1 MDIGEKI
8 MPWTKGL
15 GILPVLFSYGQA
27 VESDYRFAM
36 LDGRTNSF
44 CLDFGG
50 KERPDGFR
58 SDAWSSNMNAYL
70 FIYKDRLNLYRI
82 NTQNIESIPY
92 QYVIENLER
101 FSQYLHQD
109 RLDNNLS
116 ALRLVLRNFR
126 IIRNEIR
133 EEHSAQI
140 SLTILIELL
149 KALSQKDTI
158 DIFLKK
164 YKDVASEAT
173 LCQVVEEISKG
184 LFQSSLILNPLLL
197 LRHCSGPLFE
207 EANYIANLDPQLNL
221 FPNDTISYEYN
232 SDLRGVYYTPS
243 YIARS
248 IVEESIK
255 LIPKKTVIQIF
266 DPACGSG
273 EFLLESLRQLKRNG
287 FDGKIIVRGWDISP
301 IAVRVAQELLQL
313 EKIDWEDKL
322 EIRIEKNDSLTTAW
336 PESVDFVFMNPPFI
350 SWEQMSDMER
360 DAVRTVQPN
369 GRPNL
374 AGVFYKKA
382 VDCVSKS
389 SGTIGCLLPA
399 SVLNSQSGS
408 NLREESFDIVKPHII
423 GHLGTHVFKSAFA
436 DVCFIVAKKEETQ
449 KTSSVQMLWTRNV
462 DSAPSR
468 ALQQLRKVNN
478 GSLSYKSSPDY
489 SIYSVGYDYLK
500 ENSLWLPIKQEDLL
514 FKKNLDRMLSEGR
527 LFRAG
532 DLFDIKQGARTG
544 ANGVFIISAYE
555 YEALPKGEKKYFRP
569 TIDSSSLNN
578 GVISKSNYL
587 FYPYPEDLL
596 GIRSEN
602 ELNSKVHKYYTT
614 KLLPHKK
621 KLSGRNIPNNH
632 DWWHLTRPR
641 PWQFNVEPKM
651 VSTEFGHAGNFGF
664 DSEGIFVVERGSG
677 WFFVDKERFS
687 KEDYFGY
694 LSIFN
699 SRLFDRL
706 LLLYSKQLAAWF
718 NLEAQFI
725 SDIPLPDLSRI
736 DKEYRDKLIYWG
748 HQIVE
753 QQPYDL
759 EQKELLISNLYG
771 ETKHSERSEI
781 LRGYY

>member
-1 MDIGEKI
+1 MDIEEKI

-15 GILPVLFSYGQA
+15 GILPVLFSYGQV
-27 VESDYRFAM
+27 VENDHRFAM

-50 KERPDGFR
+50 EERHDGFR

-70 FIYKDRLNLYRI
+70 FLDKDVLNLYRI
-82 NTQNIESIPY
+82 NKQNIESIPY
-92 QYVIENLER
+92 QYVIENIER
-101 FSQYLHQD
+101 FSQYLYKD

-133 EEHSAQI
+133 EENSAQI
-140 SLTILIELL
+140 SLTLLIELL
-149 KALSQKDTI
+149 KALSKQDTI
-158 DIFLKK
+158 DGFLRK
-164 YKDVASEAT
+164 YKDVASEAA
-173 LCQVVEEISKG
+173 LCQAVEEISKG
-184 LFQSSLILNPLLL
+184 LFQFSLTLNPLLL

-221 FPNDTISYEYN
+221 FPNDVISYEYN

-243 YIARS
+243 YVARS

-255 LIPKKTVIQIF
+255 YIPKKPEIHIF

-273 EFLLESLRQLKRNG
+273 EFLLESLRQLKLKG
-287 FDGKIIVRGWDISP
+287 FNGKIIIRGWDISP
-301 IAVRVAQELLQL
+301 IAVQIAQEVLQL
-313 EKIDWEDKL
+313 EKKDWGDDL
-322 EIRIEKNDSLTTAW
+322 EILIHEYDSLTAAW

-350 SWEQMSDMER
+350 AWEQMSDEER
-360 DAVRTVQPN
+360 DAVRTFQPD
-369 GRPNL
+369 GRPNM

-389 SGTIGCLLPA
+389 NGAIGCLLPA

-436 DVCFIVAKKEETQ
+436 DVCFIVAKKKDVQ
-449 KTSSVQMLWTRNV
+449 DDSLVQMLWTRNV
-462 DSAPSR
+462 DLAPSR
-468 ALQQLRKVNN
+468 ALQQLRRVNN
-478 GSLSYKSSPDY
+478 GGLSYKSSPDY

-500 ENSLWLPIKQEDLL
+500 ENSLWLPIRQEDLL
-514 FKKNLDRMLSEGR
+514 FKKNLDRMLSNGQ

-532 DLFDIKQGARTG
+532 ELFDIKQGARTG

-555 YEALPKGEKKYFRP
+555 YEALPKGEKKFFRP

-578 GVISKSNYL
+578 GVIRKSNYL

-596 GIRSEN
+596 GIRSED
-602 ELNSKVHKYYTT
+602 ELKSKVHKYYTT
-614 KLLPHKK
+614 KLLPNKK
-621 KLSGRNIPNNH
+621 KLLERSIPNNH
-632 DWWHLTRPR
+632 NWWHLTRPR
-641 PWQFNVEPKM
+641 PWQFSIEPKM
-651 VSTEFGHAGNFGF
+651 VSTEFGHSGNFGF
-664 DSEGIFVVERGSG
+664 DYEGIFVVERGSG

-687 KEDYFGY
+687 KEDYYGY

-725 SDIPLPDLSRI
+725 SGIPLPDLSRI
-736 DKEYRDKLIYWG
+736 DKEYRVKLIYWG

-753 QQPYDL
+753 QKPFDI
-759 EQKELLISNLYG
+759 EQMESLISYLYG
-771 ETKHSERSEI
+771 ETNR
-781 LRGYY
+781 